1 MSAEDLKALV
11 TTRMQQAA
19 ECISDGRFLLAAGR
33 GPRTAINRAYYAA
46 FYAVLAL
53 LQTIGKTPR
62 KHSGVLSLFDA
73 EFVKPGLLAKELS
86 FDLHRLFD
94 TRQEDDYQRL
104 DPISPEEAAE
114 ALALADGFTQ
124 AIRRYLTEKGHLT
137 GP

>member
-11 TTRMQQAA
+11 ATRMQQAA

-46 FYAVLAL
+46 FYTVLAL

-73 EFVKPGLLAKELS
+73 EFVKSGLLAKELS

-104 DPISPEEAAE
+104 DPISQEEATE
-114 ALALADGFTQ
+114 ALDLAEGFVQTV
-124 AIRRYLTEKGHLT
+124 RRYLTEQEYLP